1 MATVKLTHPLASS
14 LAQCFYGYGR
24 PTGAAIDRYF
34 KRLQAPWDVAE
45 GASNKEERVEAL
57 LAWVGNNCPDRIS
70 ETVNWMVYDLHR
82 GGHLDPGQDEVYVGN
97 SMARNLT
104 AQLAKQGLQV
114 GDDGELREITPLA
127 AGSLPASRSHVRAE
141 ISRLQRSHEDPAAL
155 LGHTKD
161 LLETVAKTVIH
172 ETGGA
177 VDDRLD
183 YPQLL
188 RKAREVLPLMPTDLE
203 PASRAGKAMERFING
218 LWTMANSVNE
228 LRNAAGTGHGRLT
241 TGPFGTAHPRA
252 VADAAVALARLWL
265 ELLDQQAEGEP

>member
-1 MATVKLTHPLASS
+1 MTAVKLTHPLASS
-14 LAQCFYGYGR
+14 LAACFYGYGR
-24 PTGAAIDRYF
+24 PTGVAIDRYF
-34 KRLQAPWDVAE
+34 KRLRAPWEVGAD
-45 GASNKEERVEAL
+45 ASNKEERVEAL
-57 LAWVGNNCPDRIS
+57 LAWVGDNCPDQIT
-70 ETVNWMVYDLHR
+70 ETVGWMVYDLHR
-82 GGHLDPGQDEVYVGN
+82 GGHLDPAQDELYVGTTL
-97 SMARNLT
+97 ARNLAT
-104 AQLAKQGLQV
+104 QLAKQGLHI
-114 GDDGELREITPLA
+114 GEDGELRELTPLA
-127 AGSLPASRSHVRAE
+127 AGSLPASRGHVRAE

-188 RKAREVLPLMPTDLE
+188 RKAREALPLMPADLE
-203 PASRAGKAMERFING
+203 PTSRPGRAMERFING

-241 TGPFGTAHPRA
+241 TAPFGTAHTRA

-265 ELLDQQAEGEP
+265 ELLDQESELGR